1 MLLWKEEPTIDEEA
15 MGTFLEHKNP
25 SCDVE
30 PLNEGYYF
38 FLPVL
43 VFARSQQ

>member
-1 MLLWKEEPTIDEEA
+1 MNEGAT
-15 MGTFLEHKNP
+15 GTYLEHQIP

-30 PLNEGYYF
+30 PLNKGYYF

-43 VFARSQQ
+43 VLARSQQ